1 MVYSESPVVTNQP
14 GEYVSIDGRVFVPS
28 VLVEVPQGGTA
39 PPEGGEQIHINQGY
53 LSGKDGVVYQPVP
66 TSAGSSTR
74 NTYQKVAKQ
83 QQQPSVQIVAE
94 EHHLS
99 ASSIDDTETQARQE
113 MRDEDGEDKLLGDSD
128 SEEEADSQNSQRG
141 NHQNTGNIVSDGED
155 SDDTVTSGDNQIEE
169 LTCDMTDM
177 TSNYSEMTHSE
188 EISVQPTHIAV
199 DESSEVSRLNS
210 EDREDVQE
218 NYENEDCNPE
228 HVVIEDS
235 HNLTCDTLGQSGSN
249 PAPDAEDDIFVD
261 AETGPEQAIGQD
273 VIPEQ
278 AIGQDVIPEQAI
290 GQDVIP
296 EQAIGQDV
304 IPEQA
309 IEQAVIPEQAIG
321 EDVIPDQAAGQAV
334 ILADSTTE
342 PDVTESS
349 GQNVV
354 ITQEELRVENPLREV
369 YCQPAGYGSDNAVE
383 TADCESQSATNEK
396 QCTPTEGENV
406 HSSSDEQERTVQD
419 DDSAERNDDQTT
431 SDITPAEE

>member
-141 NHQNTGNIVSDGED
+141 NHQNTGNIVSDGEE

-210 EDREDVQE
+210 ENSEDVQE

-228 HVVIEDS
+228 HVVIEDA

-273 VIPEQ
+273 VIAEQ
-278 AIGQDVIPEQAI
+278 AIEQDVIPEQAI
-290 GQDVIP
+290 EQVVIS
-296 EQAIGQDV
+296 
-304 IPEQA
+304 EQA
-309 IEQAVIPEQAIG
+309 IEQAVIPEQAI
-321 EDVIPDQAAGQAV
+321 GQAV

-354 ITQEELRVENPLREV
+354 ITQEELCVENPLREV

-396 QCTPTEGENV
+396 KCTPTEGENV